1 MKSVFGMQRK
11 LACMANHKGR
21 FFTPF
26 NNVTVMKD
34 DPVYKAS
41 VNAAS
46 GPRAAGR
53 KRTGSAD
60 LLPSCVFLS
69 LRDGQIGLQM
79 TWIWRS
85 AF

>member
-26 NNVTVMKD
+26 NDVTVMKD

-41 VNAAS
+41 VSAAS
-46 GPRAAGR
+46 GPRAAGQE
-53 KRTGSAD
+53 RTGSPD
-60 LLPSCVFLS
+60 LWLS
-69 LRDGQIGLQM
+69 VSFS
-79 TWIWRS
+79 RS
-85 AF
+85 EMDR